1 MSVSKSASGDL
12 AEPHLSQHERSARM
26 KDRLLEATLQCLAEK
41 GYAGTSTTEVVK
53 RAGVSRGALAHHFAS
68 KAELVAEA
76 AAYLISNRIRYT
88 DAQMQAAA
96 DRNASLESQL
106 RVVWKAYEK
115 WFPANIEFMVAARTD
130 PDLRASFS
138 RMIAQYDPGQRDETA
153 GKQPSWSDADG
164 DPSPLL
170 TRYAIGCFVRGLCLE
185 SIVNDAPLVEE
196 IFAKFASILALA
208 LDAMRHP
215 AKADTGAA

>member
-1 MSVSKSASGDL
+1 MPELNVMSGDP
-12 AEPHLSQHERSARM
+12 AEHSLSQTERSARM
-26 KDRLLEATLQCLAEK
+26 KDRLLDATLQCLAEK

-88 DAQMQAAA
+88 DALMKEAAGK
-96 DRNASLESQL
+96 DASLESQL
-106 RVVWKAYEK
+106 RLIWKAYEK

-138 RMIAQYDPGQRDETA
+138 RMIAQYDPSQHA
-153 GKQPSWSDADG
+153 GSDDRPSWSDAQG
-164 DPSPLL
+164 DASPVL
-170 TRYAIGCFVRGLCLE
+170 TRYVVGCFVRGLCLE
-185 SIVNDAPLVEE
+185 GIVNDEPLVEE
-196 IFAKFASILALA
+196 IFAKFAQILALA
-208 LDAMRHP
+208 FGAMRQP
-215 AKADTGAA
+215 A